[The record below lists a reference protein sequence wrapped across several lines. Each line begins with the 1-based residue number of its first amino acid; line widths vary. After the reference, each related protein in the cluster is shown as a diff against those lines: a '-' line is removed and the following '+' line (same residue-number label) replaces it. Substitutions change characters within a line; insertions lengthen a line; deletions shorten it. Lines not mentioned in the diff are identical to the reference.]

1 MSLWMDLYRIISQDV
16 RFSNMLG
23 QPGKTPVS
31 INAVNTDFIPV
42 SFHINFMYFSI
53 EIYVKSIFEWNLRE
67 FTLAWNL
74 RQFIFL
80 WKFCEKIYLKFNW
93 KQISWKSSE
102 IHMKMFTWI
111 LLYCQFHVK
120 IFTLFVQINKSR

>member
-31 INAVNTDFIPV
+31 INAVNADFIPV
-42 SFHINFMYFSI
+42 SFHVNFMYFSG

-67 FTLAWNL
+67 FTLAWHL
-74 RQFIFL
+74 RQFIY
-80 WKFCEKIYLKFNW
+80 ILKFKW
-93 KQISWKSSE
+93 KNIFE
-102 IHMKMFTWI
+102 IQTETNLMEIKWNTHENVH
-111 LLYCQFHVK
+111 LN
-120 IFTLFVQINKSR
+120 FTLPLISCEYFHLVCANN